1 MLNETLKLLIISF
14 LIFLML
20 KVLKLEIEFKINFSI
35 CSVIFLLLNL
45 DLLKLEKLKSSYYLI
60 QL

>member
-1 MLNETLKLLIISF
+1 
-14 LIFLML
+14 ML
-20 KVLKLEIEFKINFSI
+20 KGVKLEIEFKINFSI

-45 DLLKLEKLKSSYYLI
+45 DLLKLEKLKSSYCLI